1 MISPAQCKTYA
12 RTCERLARAADISIQ
27 RAMVLMAMANSWDTL
42 TLQTAR
48 YDDIVKAENQ
58 FRSLPAGFG
67 CRPGLTPSGRS

>member
-48 YDDIVKAENQ
+48 YDDIVKAETTSA
-58 FRSLPAGFG
+58 RCLREAG
-67 CRPGLTPSGRS
+67 

>member
-27 RAMVLMAMANSWDTL
+27 RATVLMAIANSWDTL

-48 YDDIVKAENQ
+48 YDDIVRAEANSAHCL
-58 FRSLPAGFG
+58 RDTG
-67 CRPGLTPSGRS
+67 